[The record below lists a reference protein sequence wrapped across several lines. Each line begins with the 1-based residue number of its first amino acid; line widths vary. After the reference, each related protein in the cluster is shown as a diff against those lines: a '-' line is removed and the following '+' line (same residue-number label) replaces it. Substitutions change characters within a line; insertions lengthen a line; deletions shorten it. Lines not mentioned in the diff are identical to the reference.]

1 MLWEITAKIN
11 RNESIQDFTQ
21 RDFKSIKFY
30 TDTHIDQ
37 FYKGN

>member
-11 RNESIQDFTQ
+11 RKESIQDFTQ
-21 RDFKSIKFY
+21 RDFRRITFY
-30 TDTHIDQ
+30 PYTHIDK